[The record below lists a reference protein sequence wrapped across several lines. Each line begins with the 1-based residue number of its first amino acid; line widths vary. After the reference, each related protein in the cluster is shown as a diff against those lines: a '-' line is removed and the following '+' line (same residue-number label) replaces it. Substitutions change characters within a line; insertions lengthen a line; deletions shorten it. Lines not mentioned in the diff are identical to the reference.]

1 MGTELFKGFGVSI
14 SQEVLQALGPGIPPV
29 TLIVRRPGTPD
40 PDDLSAGAP
49 IVEQSH
55 RCKGFLDTYDQRR
68 FGGTEIA
75 QGTRV
80 IVILGDSLPANVV
93 PASEDRIVAEGSTF
107 VLTGPVVRDPA
118 GATYACGVRA

>member
-14 SQEVLQALGPGIPPV
+14 SAEVLKALGPGVPSV
-29 TLIVRRPGTPD
+29 TLIARRTGTPD
-40 PDDLSAGAP
+40 PDDLGAGAP
-49 IVEQSH
+49 ITEQQY
-55 RCKGFLDTYDQRR
+55 RCKGFLDTFDQRR
-68 FGGTEIA
+68 FQSSEIG

-80 IVILGDSLPANVV
+80 VVILGDSLPSGVV
-93 PASEDRIVAEGSTF
+93 PASEDRVVAEGSTF

>member
-1 MGTELFKGFGVSI
+1 MGTELFRGFGVSI
-14 SQEVLQALGPGIPPV
+14 SQEVLKALGPGVPAI
-29 TLIVRRPGTPD
+29 TLIARRPGTPD

-49 IVEQSH
+49 IVEQQH

-80 IVILGDSLPANVV
+80 IVILGDSLPSNVV

-118 GATYACGVRA
+118 GATYACAVRA